1 MLLRG
6 RLVSLFKFKRAT
18 AAVTHEDAGKT
29 AKKINHRWRF
39 AGTQAHL
46 DLLASTDVAQCATT
60 LHELIF
66 AGQGQQ
72 KGK

>member
-1 MLLRG
+1 
-6 RLVSLFKFKRAT
+6 
-18 AAVTHEDAGKT
+18 VTHEDAGKT